1 MKVSK
6 MFSNYTKDFLIFI
19 CNVLILILI
28 NSSTIILDTLKI
40 GGTYVEVT
48 SIVAVI
54 LFIIILCLKGNERL
68 SLLLDVKRI
77 DMSRLFSLLVYNF
90 FKISLILSFIF
101 MNQISLTMGIILIYF
116 EFILILIH
124 MIISAK
130 NISFVDGKNILKIRE
145 YLFNIL
151 IIDLILSN
159 MPAELYSIPLDSI
172 IIATFAGITIYSI
185 YLLTEMLRPEL

>member
-90 FKISLILSFIF
+90 LKISLILSFIF

>member
-90 FKISLILSFIF
+90 LKISLILSFIF

-185 YLLTEMLRPEL
+185 YLLTEMLRHEL